1 MKRKFLE
8 DLGLEEEAINKIM
21 AENGKDLNELKAK
34 VDELTE
40 QIAVKETTISEK
52 NNKIAELEKVD
63 VEAIKTA
70 EYERGKTDG
79 SKEIE
84 DFKKS
89 NALNKALKEGF
100 KVKDPEL
107 IKPKLKLDQIEYEP
121 DGDGFKV
128 SKGLEEQVNPL
139 KETYGYV
146 FDSDKPLPTFTGNI
160 NPPANGTQIT
170 KEVFNKMGYQ
180 ARLKLYNENKSLYDQ
195 LTEKNN

>member
-8 DLGLEEEAINKIM
+8 DLGLEADVVEKIM
-21 AENGKDLNELKAK
+21 IENGKDTTALKAK
-34 VDELTE
+34 VDDLAE

-79 SKEIE
+79 SKEVE

-107 IKPKLKLDQIEYEP
+107 IKPKLKLDQIEYEA

-146 FDSDKPLPTFTGNI
+146 FDSENPLPQFTGSITQPTSN
-160 NPPANGTQIT
+160 NQIT
-170 KEVFNKMGYQ
+170 KEVFKKMGYQ
-180 ARLKLYNENKSLYDQ
+180 ARNKLYNENKALYDQ
-195 LTEKNN
+195 LVKE